1 MNKNILFLS
10 LFKTIVD
17 CMVIGRLIMNFV
29 SVGILQTIWTKMK
42 GAVSDQ
48 IAPF

>member
-17 CMVIGRLIMNFV
+17 CMVIGRLIMNFD
-29 SVGILQTIWTKMK
+29 SVGILQTY
-42 GAVSDQ
+42 GPRLREQS
-48 IAPF
+48 